1 MLFGLNNLSKTTI
14 IISVVVILVI
24 GVGIYLYM
32 KPTNEQFEENK
43 DHCELCGQQ
52 ERGEYDL
59 EIDED

>member
-1 MLFGLNNLSKTTI
+1 M
-14 IISVVVILVI
+14 
-24 GVGIYLYM
+24 
-32 KPTNEQFEENK
+32 EQFEENK